1 MSAHGM
7 RGRAPA
13 GAAAT
18 ASGTGAGRGTGIDH
32 RDAAGGT
39 LPRSR
44 LLAADVV
51 RVASVGLRTRRLRAA
66 LSALGVAIG
75 IAAMVAVLGISESSK
90 AGLVAE
96 LNELGTNLLTVAP
109 GQTFLGANAQLPE
122 ASVRAVRNLPSVLSA
137 AAVTD
142 VTSASVRR
150 SPYIEAAETGGI
162 AVEAANP
169 QLLATL
175 GGEMVR
181 GRFLEGASE
190 RYPLVVLGAVAARR
204 LGVSQLTISGR
215 PVQVYLGG
223 AWFTVAGIVGPL
235 PLAPEIERA
244 ALIGYP
250 IANAMFGTSRH
261 ASTLYVRAN
270 PERVREASSLLG
282 ATAYPEHPE
291 DTQVSRPSSAL
302 QARAD
307 AQSTL
312 TSVFLGLGAVALLV
326 GGVGIA
332 NVMVISVLERRPEIG
347 LRRALGA
354 RAVHIAVQF
363 LGESVLLSLLGGI
376 CGIALGAAATAGY
389 ASSQGWIVV
398 VPVLAVAGGVAIAL
412 ALGALAGLYPA
423 IRAAR
428 LAPAA
433 ALRSV

>member
-1 MSAHGM
+1 M
-7 RGRAPA
+7 
-13 GAAAT
+13 
-18 ASGTGAGRGTGIDH
+18 
-32 RDAAGGT
+32 
-39 LPRSR
+39 
-44 LLAADVV
+44 

-122 ASVRAVRNLPSVLSA
+122 AAVRSVRNLPSVLSA
-137 AAVTD
+137 AAVTGI
-142 VTSASVRR
+142 TTATVRR
-150 SPYIEAAETGGI
+150 NTFIEAAETGGI
-162 AVEAANP
+162 AVDAANP

-175 GGEMVR
+175 GGKLEQ
-181 GRFLEGASE
+181 GRFLEGANE

-204 LGVSQLTISGR
+204 LGVDQLTVAGR

-223 AWFTVAGIVGPL
+223 TWFTVAGIIGPL

-250 IANAMFGTSRH
+250 IARTLFGTTRH
-261 ASTLYVRAN
+261 ASMLFVRAS

-282 ATAYPEHPE
+282 ATADPQNPEQ
-291 DTQVSRPSSAL
+291 TQVSRPSDAL

-312 TSVFLGLGAVALLV
+312 TSVFLALGAVALLV

-363 LGESVLLSLLGGI
+363 LGESVLLSFLGGV
-376 CGIALGAAATAGY
+376 CGIALGAAATAAY

-412 ALGALAGLYPA
+412 ALGVLAGLYPA